1 MLWLTC
7 QQGDGLPWRVDHRP
21 REMCECPRGV
31 TVKGRGSFITCTG
44 SSCAWGNFLDGTDPT
59 QQWDDRDLPPWA
71 PGWLGVKEATEGR
84 SWRNGRRDVE
94 PALPGVRPPTRLSK
108 REEKASL
115 GTGTLPAEVA
125 ARQQTV
131 CFR

>member
-1 MLWLTC
+1 M
-7 QQGDGLPWRVDHRP
+7 
-21 REMCECPRGV
+21 
-31 TVKGRGSFITCTG
+31 KGRGSFITCTG

-59 QQWDDRDLPPWA
+59 QQWDDRDLHPWA